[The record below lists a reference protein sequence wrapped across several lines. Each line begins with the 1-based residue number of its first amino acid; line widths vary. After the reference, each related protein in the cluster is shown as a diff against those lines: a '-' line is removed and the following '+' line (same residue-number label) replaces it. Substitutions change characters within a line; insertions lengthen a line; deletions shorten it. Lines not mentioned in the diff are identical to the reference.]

1 MYSVLHCLRRVTS
14 GGPVSPPDP
23 RCLVESHP
31 HSASALQLGRVGSA
45 PSPGTPTGAPG
56 SLGSRASGGIG
67 SITPLS
73 PEPKF
78 VAVFWVPESEDPDDD
93 KIYFFFRET
102 AVERQ
107 QGLGKTSFARI
118 GQICRVRASTGRWA
132 GGQGAQACHLLL
144 LTLCLPF
151 PARMTWVGSAA
162 W

>member
-1 MYSVLHCLRRVTS
+1 M
-14 GGPVSPPDP
+14 SPPDP

-132 GGQGAQACHLLL
+132 GGQGAQGCHLLL

-151 PARMTWVGSAA
+151 PGRTTWVGSAA